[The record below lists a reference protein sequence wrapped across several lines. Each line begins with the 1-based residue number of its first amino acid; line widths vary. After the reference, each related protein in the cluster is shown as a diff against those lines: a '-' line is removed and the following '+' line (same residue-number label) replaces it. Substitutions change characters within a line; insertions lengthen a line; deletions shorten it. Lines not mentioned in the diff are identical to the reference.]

1 MGIDIAIFA
10 GIAGFAVISGFND
23 GGNLIATFL
32 ASGTLTGRVV
42 VPLLLGGIGLG
53 PVIFGTAVSHTI
65 ALEVVNFQA
74 AGRQVMLVALLAALG
89 TLLLTWRLR
98 IPTSTTIALGGGMVG
113 AAILSGKSQLI
124 HWSGVAKLGI
134 GLVGSVVIGFF
145 AAWILTTLLWALLA
159 KMPVHDIKRLSLGQY
174 LTVFWQGLAYG
185 ANDQEKAIGLM
196 TILFML
202 LDHSTVYHV
211 TWVAIVLPLGF
222 WAIGLVVGGWR
233 IARTVGSHIFR
244 LRPMNALSTQAAAA
258 ITVSFAAWF
267 GFPVSTTQTTD
278 GCLFGMGASLDP
290 LHVRWPMVRKIVVV
304 WLLTMPIAMIIGGT
318 GMAVVSALR

>member
-1 MGIDIAIFA
+1 MVVEIAIFL

-42 VPLLLGGIGLG
+42 VPLLLCGIGLG
-53 PVIFGTAVSHTI
+53 PIIFGTAVSHTI
-65 ALEVVNFQA
+65 ALEIVNFRA
-74 AGRQVMLVALLAALG
+74 AGHEVLLVALLAALG

-98 IPTSTTIALGGGMVG
+98 IPTSTTIALGGGMIG
-113 AAILSGKSQLI
+113 AAFLSGKGQLV

-134 GLVGSVVIGFF
+134 GLVGSVVIGFLV
-145 AAWILTTLLWALLA
+145 AWILTTLLWALLA
-159 KMPVHDIKRLSLGQY
+159 KIPVTDIKRLSLGQY
-174 LTVFWQGLAYG
+174 VTVFWQGLAYG

-196 TILFML
+196 TIFFMIL
-202 LDHSTVYHV
+202 AHSTKYHV
-211 TWVAIVLPLGF
+211 TWLAIVLPLIF
-222 WAIGLVVGGWR
+222 WAVGLVVGGWR

-258 ITVSFAAWF
+258 ITVSMAALL
-267 GFPVSTTQTTD
+267 GLPVSTTQTTD

-290 LHVRWPMVRKIVVV
+290 LHVRWPMVRKIIVV

-318 GMAVVSALR
+318 GMAMVAAFR